1 MNIMKKSG
9 SGLLVLLSLLAATL
23 HAQPQKTEAVAPKH
37 TMTIAIDAAAHRITV
52 KERIE
57 IPPSMTAPE
66 FVLAES
72 LPITSSSPAVERVPA
87 GDIDAFL
94 GSGSGESGER
104 VAYARYRVG
113 ALGNDRV
120 VTIEYSGVID
130 TPLSDEKEQ
139 YSRGF
144 RSTPGL
150 IGPDGVYLSS
160 TSGWYP
166 LFGGGLV
173 SFDLDVTNVPQGW
186 HLITTGAGTS
196 RDANGHA
203 RWSSE
208 GLVDDIYLVGGP
220 LQMWKDSA
228 GATEALVYLHDKDD
242 ALAAKYLT
250 ATAQYV
256 EMYRSLIGPYPYGK
270 FALVENFWETGYG
283 MPSFTL
289 LGKEVVRLPF
299 IIVSSYPHE
308 ILHNWWG
315 NSVFVDYE
323 TGNWC
328 EGLTAYMA
336 DHLLKEQRG
345 QGAEYRQSTL
355 QKYRDYVTEG
365 RDFPLMEFRS
375 RHNAA
380 TEAVGY
386 GKSLMGFH
394 MLRRQAGDD
403 AFRRAL
409 QAFYRKNRGKR
420 ASFADLR
427 ASLEA
432 ETKSDLG
439 AFFHD
444 WVERAGAP
452 ALTVSVGAVKQ
463 VATGWSV
470 AGALRQT
477 QPESIGT
484 FAWDVP
490 VVVTTGDGAET
501 FNVRLAGKETKF
513 ELAPKGRPLVLEI
526 DPAFDVF
533 RLLDP
538 RETPPSIGQ
547 IFGEPKIVAVLP
559 SKAAP
564 EEQKRWRD
572 LMSGWQSESHAIT
585 IVDDSS
591 VKEIPRGSSVWLLGR
606 DNLLASKTMT
616 SDASLG
622 FGVSADAVTLGADNA
637 PFANHS
643 IVVVKRHPGD
653 ASHAIGWLVIDPAE
667 AFPGLGRKLPHYGKY
682 SYLAFEGTEPANTIK
697 GQWAGVDSPLRV
709 DLRPGS
715 ERGAPVAAKQP
726 LARNAL
732 AELPP
737 VFSEKK
743 LLENVSWLAAP
754 EREGRG
760 AGSKGL
766 ADAAQWI
773 ADKFKSAGLQPGGD
787 AGRWFQ
793 TVSLPAGPNGQPVE
807 LLNVVGV
814 LPGTNPDWKGQWDLV
829 SAHYDHLG
837 FGWLD
842 GEKGKLHPG
851 ADDNASGVSVLV
863 ELAANLAGTD
873 KPKRT
878 LVFVAFSG
886 EESRLAG
893 SRYFAEHPTPLPLG
907 GLRAVVNLDTVG
919 RLLDQKVTVFGA
931 GTADEWPHVF
941 RGIGWVTGVE
951 SQTVTGNT
959 EGSDQQSF
967 IDKGIPAVQI
977 FTPGD
982 LDYHKPGD
990 VAAKID
996 AAGLVKVATVVREA
1010 LVYLNERPEPL
1021 TARIAGQPANAPT
1034 AAAPP
1039 AAGRKVRFGTVPDM
1053 TWEGE
1058 GMKVDGVI
1066 PDSPAAKAGLAKGDL
1081 IVGVNGQAVKSLRD
1095 FAGILGKLEPG
1106 QSVDVTYMHDG
1117 KEVKVTSTLEAR

>member
-1 MNIMKKSG
+1 MNMKIASA
-9 SGLLVLLSLLAATL
+9 LSVILTLAAATGF
-23 HAQPQKTEAVAPKH
+23 AQPQKTELVAPKH
-37 TMTIAIDAAAHRITV
+37 AMTIKLDPATHRITV
-52 KERIE
+52 KDRIE
-57 IPPSMTAPE
+57 LPASMMGAE
-66 FVLAES
+66 FVLADT
-72 LPITSSSPAVERVPA
+72 LAITSSSPSVERVPP
-87 GDIDAFL
+87 GDLNALL
-94 GSGSGESGER
+94 GTGSGESGER
-104 VAYARYRVG
+104 LGLARYKVG
-113 ALGNDRV
+113 AVGSDRTITLEYGGV
-120 VTIEYSGVID
+120 VNT
-130 TPLSDEKEQ
+130 TLSDEKEQ

-150 IGPDGVYLSS
+150 IGPEGIYLSA

-166 LFGGGLV
+166 LFDGGLV
-173 SFDLDVTNVPQGW
+173 SFDLDVTDVPEGW
-186 HLITTGAGTS
+186 HVITIGGGTS
-196 RDANGHA
+196 RDAQGHA
-203 RWSSE
+203 RWVSE

-220 LQMWKDSA
+220 LNMWKDSA
-228 GATEALVYLHDKDD
+228 GVAEALVYLHDKDD

-250 ATAQYV
+250 ATAQYI

-289 LGKEVVRLPF
+289 LGSQVIRFPF

-355 QKYRDYVTEG
+355 QKYRDYVSEG
-365 RDFPLMEFRS
+365 RDFPLTEFRS
-375 RHNAA
+375 RHSAA

-394 MLRRQAGDD
+394 MLRRQVGDD
-403 AFRRAL
+403 AFRKAL
-409 QAFYRKNRGKR
+409 ATFYKKYRGKR
-420 ASFADLR
+420 ASFADVR
-427 ASLEA
+427 RTFE
-432 ETKSDLG
+432 EVTKSDLG
-439 AFFHD
+439 PVFHD

-452 ALTVSVGAVKQ
+452 ALVVKVDGVKQ
-463 VATGWSV
+463 VADGWSV
-470 AGALRQT
+470 TGTLRQT
-477 QPESIGT
+477 QPEASGT

-490 VVVTTGDGAET
+490 VAMTTADGLETSSVT
-501 FNVRLAGKETKF
+501 LAGRETKF
-513 ELAPKGRPLVLEI
+513 ALKSTSRPLLLEV

-547 IFGEPKIVAVLP
+547 IFGEPKIVAVVP
-559 SKAAP
+559 SKASA
-564 EEQKRWRD
+564 EEQKRWRE
-572 LMSGWQSESHAIT
+572 LMAGWQSESHSIS

-591 VKEIPRGSSVWLLGR
+591 LKALPADTSLWLLGR
-606 DNLLASKTMT
+606 ENLFAAKTMS
-616 SDASLG
+616 SDAALG
-622 FGVSADAVTLGADNA
+622 LGVAAEAVKLAGEEAVWK
-637 PFANHS
+637 NHS
-643 IVVVKRHPGD
+643 IVVVRRHPGS
-653 ASHAIGWLVIDPAE
+653 ASHAIGWLAVDPAE
-667 AFPGLGRKLPHYGKY
+667 AFAGLGRKLPHYGKY
-682 SYLAFEGTEPANTIK
+682 SYLAFEGAEPTNTIK

-709 DLRPGS
+709 DLRPAK
-715 ERGAPVAAKQP
+715 ERPAPVAAKP
-726 LARNAL
+726 APARKAL

-743 LLENVSWLAAP
+743 LLENVTWLAAP

-766 ADAAQWI
+766 ADSAQWI
-773 ADKFKSAGLQPGGD
+773 ADKFKAAGLQPGGD
-787 AGRWFQ
+787 GGGWFQ
-793 TVSLPAGPNGQPVE
+793 KVTLPAGPDGKPVE
-807 LLNVVGV
+807 LMNVIGV
-814 LPGTNPDWKGQWDLV
+814 LPGTNPDWKGQWNLV

-837 FGWLD
+837 YGWPD
-842 GEKGKLHPG
+842 GAKGQLHPG

-863 ELAANLAGTD
+863 ELAGNLATTE

-878 LVFVAFSG
+878 LVFAAFTA
-886 EESRLAG
+886 EERGLVG
-893 SRYFAEHPTPLPLG
+893 SRHFASSPTPFALV
-907 GLRAVVNLDTVG
+907 GLRAAINLDTVG
-919 RLLDQKVTVFGA
+919 RLGGQKLTVFGA

-941 RGIGWVTGVE
+941 RGIGWVTGIE
-951 SQTVTGNT
+951 CQTVSGNT
-959 EGSDQQSF
+959 EGSDQQAF
-967 IDKGIPAVQI
+967 IEKGIPAVQI
-977 FTPGD
+977 FTQGN

-1021 TARIAGQPANAPT
+1021 TIRIVGQPNNAPPP
-1034 AAAPP
+1034 AAPP
-1039 AAGRKVRFGTVPDM
+1039 AGGRKVRFGTIPDM

-1058 GMKVDGVI
+1058 GMKLDGVV
-1066 PDSPAAKAGLAKGDL
+1066 PDSPAAKAGLAKGDV
-1081 IVGVNGQAVKSLRD
+1081 IVGMNGEPVKSLREY
-1095 FAGILGKLEPG
+1095 AGILGKLEPG
-1106 QSVDVTYMHDG
+1106 QKVEVVYARDG
-1117 KEVKVTSTLEAR
+1117 KETKVVVAVEAR